1 MISMI
6 RNGLR
11 KEQEVRDEEGVVSH
25 AGYNVEQ
32 VQFHEQSAK
41 VVMLC
46 KSGEACCRKNRK
58 TIFFFMRCRQEG
70 QRLKRSK
77 TGYFLFGRGLQKMGL
92 QPKVIILWAK
102 SWKQRWRG
110 GP

>member
-1 MISMI
+1 MILMI

-46 KSGEACCRKNRK
+46 KSGEAYCRKNRK
-58 TIFFFMRCRQEG
+58 TIFFFYAMSARGEKVETVKD
-70 QRLKRSK
+70 RLLSVWERASK
-77 TGYFLFGRGLQKMGL
+77 N
-92 QPKVIILWAK
+92 
-102 SWKQRWRG
+102 
-110 GP
+110 GPTA

>member
-1 MISMI
+1 MI
-6 RNGLR
+6 RNGLG

-41 VVMLC
+41 VAMLC

-58 TIFFFMRCRQEG
+58 TIFFLCDVG
-70 QRLKRSK
+70 KRGK
-77 TGYFLFGRGLQKMGL
+77 G
-92 QPKVIILWAK
+92 
-102 SWKQRWRG
+102 
-110 GP
+110 